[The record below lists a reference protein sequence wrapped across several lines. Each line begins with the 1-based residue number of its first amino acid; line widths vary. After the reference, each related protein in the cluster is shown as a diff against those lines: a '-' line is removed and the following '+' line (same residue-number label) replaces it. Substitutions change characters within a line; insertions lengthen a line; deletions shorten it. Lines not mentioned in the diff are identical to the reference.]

1 MTEHRSTDEIHDDI
15 ARAYTAVG
23 PLDHAALARLWREIA
38 VAGSEEGAPSWAY
51 LAAKLVAS
59 DHEARAERRP

>member
-1 MTEHRSTDEIHDDI
+1 MDETRSTDDIHADI
-15 ARAYTAVG
+15 TRAYTSHG
-23 PLDHAALARLWREIA
+23 PLDDATLARLWREIA

-59 DHEARAERRP
+59 DHEARAERGA